1 MVEYICTVRR
11 YGTSRRH
18 IEVSKAYFS
27 DLKPDD
33 VVVVLDKATYDKL
46 KDKQKGL
53 YISIVISIV
62 VVQDIKFKAT
72 IRKWTNSFIATVPMS
87 FISNDLLQE
96 GKTYEFN
103 VKEVDDND
111 SE

>member
-1 MVEYICTVRR
+1 M
-11 YGTSRRH
+11 
-18 IEVSKAYFS
+18 
-27 DLKPDD
+27 
-33 VVVVLDKATYDKL
+33 
-46 KDKQKGL
+46 
-53 YISIVISIV
+53 
-62 VVQDIKFKAT
+62 VQDIKFKAT

-103 VKEVDDND
+103 VKEVENND

>member
-1 MVEYICTVRR
+1 MVE
-11 YGTSRRH
+11 
-18 IEVSKAYFS
+18 
-27 DLKPDD
+27 
-33 VVVVLDKATYDKL
+33 
-46 KDKQKGL
+46 
-53 YISIVISIV
+53 
-62 VVQDIKFKAT
+62 IKFKAT